1 MSNTDSYRDKT
12 VMSHHRSGFTLVEL
26 LVVVAIIGILAGLV
40 LPAVNAAR
48 ESARRATCTN
58 NLKNIGVAVTNKTTS
73 DPKNRMPAHMSWIR
87 NVGDTARVT
96 HDTGEV
102 VGWVPP
108 LLVELGRPDL
118 DETWRTADLDTT
130 SLNDTLVELLICPS
144 DPADDGENCPFN
156 YYANGGFW
164 NNYNTSSSFTESPID
179 IYENGAWSD
188 YTAKVTSGDEQE
200 TVAMTSSRFQDGT
213 TNTILMSEKIRTPDG
228 SGATRRW
235 NRLRV
240 DATNGLAQEE
250 NAIHWNDTMAAPDS
264 SALTPAQ
271 GPATSGGAVR
281 ENGQLGGID
290 SEIFPSSYHGNL
302 VITLFV
308 DGSVKTISTDIDHH
322 VYGRMMTSDGN
333 DARLQGPGSDN
344 VFFSDDDLCSGSPTW
359 QVRKLSDEDLLQ

>member
-1 MSNTDSYRDKT
+1 
-12 VMSHHRSGFTLVEL
+12 MSHHRSGFTLVEL

-48 ESARRATCTN
+48 EAARRATCTN
-58 NLKNIGVAVTNKTTS
+58 NMKNIGIAVTNKTTS

-87 NVGDTARVT
+87 NVGDAARAA

-108 LLVELGRPDL
+108 LMVEMGRPDL
-118 DETWRTADLDTT
+118 DELWRTNDLDTNA
-130 SLNDTLVELLICPS
+130 LNNTLIELLICPS
-144 DPADDGENCPFN
+144 DPADDSENCPFN

-164 NNYNTSSSFTESPID
+164 NNYDTSEPTSAID

-188 YTAKVTSGDEQE
+188 YTAKITSGDEQDDV
-200 TVAMTSSRFQDGT
+200 TMTSSRFQDGT
-213 TNTILMSEKIRTPDG
+213 TNTILMSEKIRTTDG
-228 SGATRRW
+228 SGATRQW

-250 NAIHWNDTMAAPDS
+250 NAIHWNDTM
-264 SALTPAQ
+264 SANDASTDTPAQ
-271 GPATSGGAVR
+271 GPATSSGAIR

-308 DGSVKTISTDIDHH
+308 DGSVKTLTTDMDHN
-322 VYGRMMTSDGN
+322 VYGRLMTSDGN
-333 DARLQGPGSDN
+333 DARQMFAPSSDA
-344 VFFSDDDLCSGSPTW
+344 FPFTDDDPCSGTPPW